1 MIRPAVSEDASQAVP
16 LIFEAI
22 GSIAFVLTGTKVLA
36 EAMSILE
43 TFFEQEGNRLS
54 YKNTLV
60 IEESDTS
67 VGDGTILG
75 IAISYDGIVARELDQ
90 PLEEAAKLQ
99 SGLSDYSIPTEAEL
113 DEYYL
118 DTVSVN
124 RNCQGRG
131 FGRQLIEAVCEQG
144 RQLGRNR
151 VGLLVDVTNPD
162 AKRLYERLQFRVN
175 KQRELAGE
183 EYFHMVRD
191 L

>member
-1 MIRPAVSEDASQAVP
+1 MIRPAVSEDAPQAVP

-22 GSIAFVLTGTKVLA
+22 GSIVFVLTGTNVLA

-43 TFFEQEGNRLS
+43 NFFEQEGNRLS

-60 IEESDTS
+60 IEESET
-67 VGDGTILG
+67 GAKEGAILG
-75 IAISYDGIVARELDQ
+75 VAISYDGTVARELDE

-99 SGLSDYSIPTEAEL
+99 SGLSDYRIPTEAEL
-113 DEYYL
+113 GEYYL